1 MKLSLRYLPWK
12 LGRTARAQS
21 MSRWGQSLQGGSLR
35 WNNSFFSSTRPRTS
49 WISSLPWPHLLLHPL
64 TLTSST
70 LLFLHLHEAW
80 RLIFQVST
88 QRVPSLPPGT
98 SLVLFYSCLGHPWPN
113 TQPVPV
119 PTVLLFP
126 LCFVFAHHLTHYI
139 CFTHLTHCFPLQ
151 NTGCRRA
158 GSSVFCGVFC
168 MQRTWE
174 ALSNCLSKRL
184 NNLTEYLALN
194 TFKVIFYLKYTGIS
208 E

>member
-35 WNNSFFSSTRPRTS
+35 WNNSFLSTRPLTS
-49 WISSLPWPHLLLHPL
+49 WIPSLPWPHLLLHPL
-64 TLTSST
+64 SLTSPT
-70 LLFLHLHEAW
+70 LLFLHPHGAW
-80 RLIFQVST
+80 RLIFQVSA

-98 SLVLFYSCLGHPWPN
+98 SLVLFHSCWGLPWPN

-119 PTVLLFP
+119 PTVLLFL

-139 CFTHLTHCFPLQ
+139 RFTHLTHFFPLQ

-158 GSSVFCGVFC
+158 GSSVFLWGLLYAAY
-168 MQRTWE
+168 MGGTQ
-174 ALSNCLSKRL
+174 
-184 NNLTEYLALN
+184 
-194 TFKVIFYLKYTGIS
+194 
-208 E
+208 